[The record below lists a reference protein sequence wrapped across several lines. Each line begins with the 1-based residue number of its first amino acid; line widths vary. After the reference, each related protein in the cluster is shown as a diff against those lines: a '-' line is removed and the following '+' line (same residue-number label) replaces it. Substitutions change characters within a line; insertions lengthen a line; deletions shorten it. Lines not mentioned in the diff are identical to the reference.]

1 VHTYP
6 FADLELA
13 RRLERAE
20 ATSSARFVE
29 LRAGLDPGRG
39 ACWIEVGGTYA
50 MYDGPSSPVTQTF
63 GLGMFQAP
71 TTDDFDRLEQFFFD
85 RGAPADHEVSPQAD
99 PATLPLLTERGYR
112 PIEFT
117 SVMFRPVDVGPAEAG
132 HYVPSRDGD
141 HAATDRDA
149 THVRNPTDVRSVRLQ
164 PDLHVR
170 VIGAGEVD
178 VWAKT
183 ASAGWGAAD
192 GDFMLDVARVNAG
205 APDGPL
211 FLAELDGRPIA
222 TAALAIHAG
231 VAHFAG
237 ASTMPEGRRNG
248 AQLALLDARMRH
260 AAAHGCD
267 LALMGAAP
275 GSGSQRNAERH
286 GFRIAYTRI
295 KWRLGKVKS

>member
-6 FADLELA
+6 FADLALA

-20 ATSSARFVE
+20 AKSNARFVE
-29 LRAGLDPGRG
+29 LRAGIDPTRG
-39 ACWIEVGGTYA
+39 ACWMDVGGTYA
-50 MYDGPSSPVTQTF
+50 MFDGPSSPVTQTF
-63 GLGMFQAP
+63 GLGIVQAP
-71 TTDDFDRLEQFFFD
+71 TPDDFDKLERFFFE
-85 RGAPADHEVSPQAD
+85 RGAPTDHEVSPQAD
-99 PATLPLLTERGYR
+99 PAALRLLTERGYR
-112 PIEFT
+112 PMEFT
-117 SVMFRPVDVGPAEAG
+117 SVMFRPVGARATEDVGTRGLG
-132 HYVPSRDGD
+132 HYAKRANLSPRVPQS
-141 HAATDRDA
+141 
-149 THVRNPTDVRSVRLQ
+149 PSPE

-170 VIGAGEVD
+170 VIGADQAD

-192 GDFMLDVARVNAG
+192 GDSMLDVARVNAG
-205 APDGPL
+205 TPDGHL

-222 TAALAIHAG
+222 TAALAIHDG

-237 ASTMPEGRRNG
+237 ASTIPEGRRQG
-248 AQLALLDARMRH
+248 AQLALLDARMRY
-260 AAAHGCD
+260 AAQRGCD

-295 KWRLGKVKS
+295 KWRLKPTA

>member
-6 FADLELA
+6 FADLALA

-20 ATSSARFVE
+20 ATSNARFVE
-29 LRAGLDPGRG
+29 LRGGLDPDRG
-39 ACWIEVGGTYA
+39 ACSIEVGGTYA

-63 GLGMFQAP
+63 GLGMFQTP
-71 TTDDFDRLEQFFFD
+71 TADDFDRLERFFFE

-99 PATLPLLTERGYR
+99 PATLALLTERGYR

-117 SVMFRPVDVGPAEAG
+117 SVMFRPVAGDFGTWGHGDYSKRASASPLAPESPTPRADV
-132 HYVPSRDGD
+132 
-141 HAATDRDA
+141 T
-149 THVRNPTDVRSVRLQ
+149 
-164 PDLHVR
+164 VR
-170 VIGAGEVD
+170 VIGGDEVD
-178 VWAKT
+178 VWANT
-183 ASAGWGAAD
+183 ASAGWGAAA

-205 APDGPL
+205 APDGHL
-211 FLAELDGRPIA
+211 FLAEFDGRPIA
-222 TAALAIHAG
+222 TAVLAIHGG

-237 ASTMPEGRRNG
+237 ASTIPEGRRNG

-295 KWRLGKVKS
+295 KWRLKPRD

>member
-6 FADLELA
+6 FADLALA

-20 ATSSARFVE
+20 ATSNARFVE

-50 MYDGPSSPVTQTF
+50 MYDGPASPVTQTF

-71 TTDDFDRLEQFFFD
+71 TADDFDRLERFFFE

-99 PATLPLLTERGYR
+99 PATLVLLVERGYR
-112 PIEFT
+112 PFEFT
-117 SVMFRPVDVGPAEAG
+117 SVMFRPVTSPP
-132 HYVPSRDGD
+132 VPESPSPRPG
-141 HAATDRDA
+141 
-149 THVRNPTDVRSVRLQ
+149 VI
-164 PDLHVR
+164 VR
-170 VIGAGEVD
+170 VIGADEAD
-178 VWAKT
+178 LWAKT
-183 ASAGWGAAD
+183 ASTGWGAAD
-192 GDFMLDVARVNAG
+192 GDFMLDVARVNAV
-205 APDGPL
+205 APDGHL

-222 TAALAIHAG
+222 TAALAIHDG

-237 ASTMPEGRRNG
+237 ASTIPAGRRNG

-295 KWRLGKVKS
+295 KWRLSGKLKT